1 MAGRVSCF
9 LTIVLSFLIFVFIIY
24 SGRFTGQGVFVAE
37 GLVLEV
43 RSFDFR
49 FSLFSILFWLVI
61 FPLFDD
67 GFYGL
72 VDPCRFFR
80 EALRL
85 FLHRL
90 FDFLNDE
97 AAPVHWRL

>member
-49 FSLFSILFWLVI
+49 FYF
-61 FPLFDD
+61 
-67 GFYGL
+67 G
-72 VDPCRFFR
+72 
-80 EALRL
+80 
-85 FLHRL
+85 
-90 FDFLNDE
+90 
-97 AAPVHWRL
+97 